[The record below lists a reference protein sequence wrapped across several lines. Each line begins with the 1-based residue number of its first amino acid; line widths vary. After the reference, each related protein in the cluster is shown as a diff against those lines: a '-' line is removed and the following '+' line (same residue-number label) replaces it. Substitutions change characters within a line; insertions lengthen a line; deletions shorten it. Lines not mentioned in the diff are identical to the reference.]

1 MEVKDLPIESLIEYG
16 FNNRIHSEQQV
27 DRIAN
32 SIKDFGFNQAV
43 VVDEDNI
50 ILVGHGRVAAAK
62 KLGLDTVPV
71 LKREGLTESQK
82 RAYRILDN
90 KLQNDSEWNFENLK
104 LELDRLTEDNYP
116 IEDWGL
122 TDLSVLMPEPEPKAV
137 EDEFEAEV
145 LEETFLKLGD
155 LIELGGHRILCGD
168 STDPMQVKDLVGE
181 SVAVMIHADP
191 PYGMGKEAEGVAND
205 NLYRDKLDDFQMKW
219 WRAWRPF
226 LADNGSVY
234 IWGNAQDLW
243 RLWYS
248 GGLANSE
255 PITFRNEIVW
265 DKKFGN
271 GMSSDIHRQFA
282 TATERCL
289 FFMVGEQGFNTNSDN
304 YWEGW
309 EPIRSYLETEMKR
322 CGWTV
327 ADINRITGT
336 SMASHWVTKSQ
347 WTFVTEGHYRK
358 IQEAGNPLGA
368 FEREHEK
375 LKREHE
381 KLKREHEKL
390 KREFY
395 STRAYFNNTHDN
407 MTDVWEFPRV
417 SGAERH
423 GHATPKPVALTA
435 RCILSSAD
443 SEGIVLEPF
452 LGSGTTLIAAEQLGR
467 RCFGMEL
474 SPNYCDVI
482 VRRYADLITKA
493 GRKPSV
499 KVNGEEIDLAM
510 LER

>member
-1 MEVKDLPIESLIEYG
+1 
-16 FNNRIHSEQQV
+16 
-27 DRIAN
+27 
-32 SIKDFGFNQAV
+32 
-43 VVDEDNI
+43 
-50 ILVGHGRVAAAK
+50 
-62 KLGLDTVPV
+62 
-71 LKREGLTESQK
+71 
-82 RAYRILDN
+82 
-90 KLQNDSEWNFENLK
+90 
-104 LELDRLTEDNYP
+104 
-116 IEDWGL
+116 
-122 TDLSVLMPEPEPKAV
+122 
-137 EDEFEAEV
+137 
-145 LEETFLKLGD
+145 
-155 LIELGGHRILCGD
+155 
-168 STDPMQVKDLVGE
+168 
-181 SVAVMIHADP
+181 MIHADP
-191 PYGMGKEAEGVAND
+191 PYGMGKEADGVAND
-205 NLYRDKLDDFQMKW
+205 NLYKDKLDDFQMKW
-219 WRAWRPF
+219 WRVWRPF

-271 GMSSDIHRQFA
+271 GMSSEVHRQFA

-309 EPIRSYLETEMKR
+309 ESIRSYLETEMKR

-327 ADINRITGT
+327 ADLNRITGT
-336 SMASHWVTKSQ
+336 SMASHWVTRSQ
-347 WTFVTEGHYRK
+347 WTLITEAHYRK

-368 FEREHEK
+368 FE
-375 LKREHE
+375 REHE

-435 RCILSSAD
+435 RCIQSSAD
-443 SEGIVLEPF
+443 SEDIVLEPF

-474 SPNYCDVI
+474 SPNYCEVI
-482 VRRYADLITKA
+482 MRRYADLITKA

-510 LER
+510 LDG